1 MNHVTVKKEGEVYQV
16 HGGVIHPFTMELL
29 GARYIMPG
37 WHKLR
42 DPEATPDLK
51 DIEFHP
57 YQANVS
63 HTPSK
68 AMGHEV
74 HKVKS
79 STGDTFYEVNMSP
92 SGSLQ
97 CTCMGYGYR
106 RRCRHTALVES
117 RIK

>member
-16 HGGVIHPFTMELL
+16 HGGVIHPFTME
-29 GARYIMPG
+29 
-37 WHKLR
+37 
-42 DPEATPDLK
+42 LK